1 MKFDMYVYSDSTPLS
16 KSQIKYIKFLA
27 KKCESQ
33 VKHKIAKEA
42 KLYLR
47 RKKATGENAVDVIY
61 KLKDAL
67 S

>member
-1 MKFDMYVYSDSTPLS
+1 MYLYSDSTPLS
-16 KSQIKYIKFLA
+16 KSQIKYIQFLA

-33 VKHKIAKEA
+33 GKHKIAKEA

-47 RKKATGENAVDVIY
+47 RKKATGENAVDAIY

>member
-1 MKFDMYVYSDSTPLS
+1 MKFDMYVYSDATPLS
-16 KSQIKYIKFLA
+16 KSQIRYIKLLA
-27 KKCESQ
+27 KECENQ
-33 VKHKIAKEA
+33 GNHKIAKEA
-42 KLYLR
+42 RLYLR